1 MEKSKDVSEM
11 TYSVT
16 WDVNPY
22 SSDCITT
29 LQDVQCTL
37 HRYI

>member
-29 LQDVQCTL
+29 LQEFNAHCTGT
-37 HRYI
+37 